1 MSSMIAG
8 ERASRALKKYDKPFG
23 AVGRDSY
30 TKASKQTKDFH
41 ALNKISTQKH
51 RLEMNLK
58 GKEGEKQILG
68 KLASACI
75 TRDGVDAVETLQKE
89 RSNEK
94 EEERGRFEMI
104 EHRGSKKRTDA
115 RKSRVAL

>member
-1 MSSMIAG
+1 VLHCLVT
-8 ERASRALKKYDKPFG
+8 RAALKKYDKRERAG
-23 AVGRDSY
+23 GCR
-30 TKASKQTKDFH
+30 
-41 ALNKISTQKH
+41 N
-51 RLEMNLK
+51 
-58 GKEGEKQILG
+58 
-68 KLASACI
+68 
-75 TRDGVDAVETLQKE
+75 GVDAVETLQKE

>member
-1 MSSMIAG
+1 MSSVIAG

-30 TKASKQTKDFH
+30 TKASKR
-41 ALNKISTQKH
+41 STQKH